1 MANKPHVVII
11 LPTYNEAENIG
22 PLITK
27 LHAVLENEKKY
38 QSSILVVDD
47 RSPDGTADRVRRLMK
62 QYSNIELLEGKKE
75 GLGAAYIRG
84 MQHAVDRMH
93 ADILFEMDADLS
105 HDPALIPSF
114 LRKLEEGYDYVVGC
128 RYIKGGS
135 IPRNWPWY
143 RKIFSVGA
151 NLIVRYG
158 LMLPQYHEWSNG
170 YRAIRSPVFQ
180 AVSSGLKK
188 YRGYTFQ
195 IAFLHRAIR
204 ADFRVGEIP
213 CEFFDRTWGK
223 SKIIPYEYIPNVF
236 RYVFLNSSFVK
247 FFITGTVGFSVDF
260 AIAYFL
266 INSFD
271 LHKPTA
277 NALSGEV
284 AIATN
289 FTINNFW
296 SFSHKRIR
304 GGLPAYLKKFL
315 HFNFVA
321 SGAIAI
327 QWIGMYL
334 ALDIFGDR
342 LISAEIVNIQSW
354 LVYKIFIII
363 LFIIPYSYFMY
374 NRFIWP
380 HSKNTHV
387 R

>member
-1 MANKPHVVII
+1 M
-11 LPTYNEAENIG
+11 
-22 PLITK
+22 
-27 LHAVLENEKKY
+27 
-38 QSSILVVDD
+38 VDD
-47 RSPDGTADRVRRLMK
+47 RSPDGTADRVRNLMK
-62 QYSNIELLEGKKE
+62 QYPEINLQEGKKE

-84 MQHAVDRMH
+84 MQYAIDHMH

-105 HDPALIPSF
+105 HDPALVPAF
-114 LRKLEEGYDYVVGC
+114 LRQIEQGYDFVIGN
-128 RYIKGGS
+128 RYIKGGA
-135 IPRNWPWY
+135 IPENWPWY
-143 RKIFSVGA
+143 RKLFSRCA
-151 NLIVRYG
+151 NIVVRFG
-158 LMLPQYHEWSNG
+158 LMLPEYHEWSSG
-170 YRAIRSPVFQ
+170 YRAIRSSVFRT
-180 AVSSGLKK
+180 VSQGLKK

-195 IAFLHRAIR
+195 IAFMHRTIR
-204 ADFRVGEIP
+204 EGYKVGEVP
-213 CEFFDRTWGK
+213 LKFVDRKWGK

-247 FFITGTVGFSVDF
+247 FFITGTIGFAVDF
-260 AIAYFL
+260 TIAYML

-304 GGLPAYLKKFL
+304 GGFPAYLKKFL
-315 HFNFVA
+315 HFNLVA

-342 LISAEIVNIQSW
+342 LISTGIVNVQSW

-380 HSKNTHV
+380 HSKTLMSDEATSK
-387 R
+387 